1 MNICAL
7 IGCPAI
13 VIADLPIDEMDALL
27 GISTVSGCCVV
38 TTSMLFGRSLTRR
51 IESVAPLSTMGLT
64 VARFA
69 LLCGVVG
76 TVELLKLLIL
86 LLCTTLTGLVS
97 TLMFVPTPPR
107 QAMRYPGVRV
117 VFPSFPLILVG
128 LVALRCSGE

>member
-1 MNICAL
+1 MTFL
-7 IGCPAI
+7 ITEARPL
-13 VIADLPIDEMDALL
+13 LPIDDIESLF
-27 GISTVSGCCVV
+27 GISTVSGRSVLITFV
-38 TTSMLFGRSLTRR
+38 LVGRSLARR

-64 VARFA
+64 VTRFA

-76 TVELLKLLIL
+76 TFELLKLLIL

-97 TLMFVPTPPR
+97 TLGIVPTPPR
-107 QAMRYPGVRV
+107 QAVRYPGVRV